1 MISTTQKRM
10 KIFILTV
17 GTAATLFSV
26 IFPGWARHKYK
37 RDHDDAP
44 VQIGIA
50 PIALVVPSVANP
62 FQGTM
67 EPARVLV
74 RFHGATP
81 DAKKIIGL
89 DHLHAGQ
96 QAQIMYR
103 IGRSGRLYVDSV
115 EPLSHRSTDTLQP

>member
-37 RDHDDAP
+37 HDHDDAP
-44 VQIGIA
+44 VQQGVAQIA
-50 PIALVVPSVANP
+50 MTIPSVANP
-62 FQGTM
+62 FQGTQ
-67 EPARVLV
+67 EPERVLV
-74 RFHGATP
+74 RFRGATP
-81 DAKKIIGL
+81 DAKKIIGFSR
-89 DHLHAGQ
+89 LHQGQ
-96 QAQIMYR
+96 DAKITYR

-115 EPLSHRSTDTLQP
+115 EPLPAANAKP